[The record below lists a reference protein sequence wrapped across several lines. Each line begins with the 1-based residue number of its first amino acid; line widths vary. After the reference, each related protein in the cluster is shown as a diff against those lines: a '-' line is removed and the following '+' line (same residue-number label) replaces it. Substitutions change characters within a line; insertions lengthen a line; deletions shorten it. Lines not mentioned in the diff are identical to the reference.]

1 MLLLLLVQRP
11 YRNDWRSDWKSW
23 QSNCERVG
31 SLILKP
37 STRRKK
43 LQTILKDLPV
53 GQSKMRELNNEYSK
67 GLSAWALTGLGQDSF
82 HRWIVLSSLLSS
94 SSCSQWPSL
103 FLPHLLPHN
112 TLLLPF
118 LPIPLPPQ
126 LCSPVCSFQSEAA
139 SFVDAHIISHELKS
153 QNQSQNFGAGL
164 VRKSQ
169 GGLSGEDLTLPP
181 REVFSSCKSRCSP
194 LSSDFPGILQAMSYS
209 SAIL

>member
-1 MLLLLLVQRP
+1 MGLDGTWTGLFPSLDCSLISAFFLLVFP
-11 YRNDWRSDWKSW
+11 
-23 QSNCERVG
+23 VT
-31 SLILKP
+31 LTLP
-37 STRRKK
+37 SPSPPT
-43 LQTILKDLPV
+43 QHPPP
-53 GQSKMRELNNEYSK
+53 
-67 GLSAWALTGLGQDSF
+67 SF
-82 HRWIVLSSLLSS
+82 
-94 SSCSQWPSL
+94 PSHS
-103 FLPHLLPHN
+103 P
-112 TLLLPF
+112 
-118 LPIPLPPQ
+118 PPQ

-164 VRKSQ
+164 VGKSQ